1 MRRTV
6 SAALPLTL
14 LLLAACSDQPVT
26 QKADLRQAADAAK
39 IAGEAETKQKYAPL
53 QLGPSKQAV
62 VQKPAAAPAPLQP
75 TVNASQAAHP
85 ATTAAAPAT
94 AQPVIAQPVT
104 VPSKVAQPTIAQP
117 TIAQAAITQ
126 PIAAG
131 PAPSPDNAP
140 SVQPAQAV
148 DKTPVNGTAI
158 HLASYREIASAQRG
172 WQILS
177 KNYRELA
184 PLQPLYV
191 AVDVPGKGH
200 VLRLYGTGADSR
212 ALKEICHEM
221 QVAGAYCADNIAF

>member
-26 QKADLRQAADAAK
+26 PKADLRQAADAAK
-39 IAGEAETKQKYAPL
+39 IAGEAESKQKYAPL
-53 QLGPSKQAV
+53 QLGPSKQPAIG
-62 VQKPAAAPAPLQP
+62 KTAAAPARLQP
-75 TVNASQAAHP
+75 TANASQAAHS
-85 ATTAAAPAT
+85 AAASTT
-94 AQPVIAQPVT
+94 AQPVIAQSAT
-104 VPSKVAQPTIAQP
+104 TRPTIAQS
-117 TIAQAAITQ
+117 AITQ

-131 PAPSPDNAP
+131 PAPSPGSVP
-140 SVQPAQAV
+140 SAQPVKAV

-158 HLASYREIASAQRG
+158 HLASYREITSAQRG

-212 ALKEICHEM
+212 TLKEICREM
-221 QVAGAYCADNIAF
+221 QAAGAYCADNIAF